1 MVPPRIAHVFSTFDH
16 GGAEARATRLMNH
29 WGDQLNHAILVGV
42 PEAMGARDAIDAA
55 VTATFPVEAA
65 ALVVGVPGLARLY
78 KIAQSLIGFSLIL
91 TYSWGA
97 MDVVMA
103 HRLFGKRFKLAP
115 LIHHED
121 GFTEPEPT
129 LRNWQRHSFRR
140 IALQSSHALVV
151 PSHMLAQV
159 ARDKWHVP
167 EQKIMRIP
175 NGIDVESFTHGQRAG
190 SLAGLA
196 DAKAAGRVVV
206 GTVAGLRPVK
216 NLPRLVRAVAQT
228 GLDMHLVIAGD
239 GSERDAIMQEA
250 ERTGIANRG
259 LLPGFLKNPADD
271 MGHFDIFALSSDC
284 EQYPL
289 AMVEAMAAGL
299 PVVSTDVG
307 DVRQMVSAANLPF
320 IVPVQDEAALAGA
333 LRTLAGNAALRA
345 KLGAEN
351 RARAVA
357 DNQEQVMFAAYE
369 QLYGRA
375 MGTGAFPS
383 AVAA

>member
-55 VTATFPVEAA
+55 VNATFPVEAA
-65 ALVVGVPGLARLY
+65 ALVVGVPGLARMY

-129 LRNWQRHSFRR
+129 LRNRQRHLFRR

-167 EQKIMRIP
+167 SDKIIRIP
-175 NGIDVESFTHGQRAG
+175 NGIDVAAFDHGPRAG
-190 SLAGLA
+190 SIAGIA
-196 DAKAAGRVVV
+196 EAKAAGRLVV
-206 GTVAGLRPVK
+206 GTVAGLRSVK
-216 NLPRLVRAVAQT
+216 NLPRLVRAVAAT
-228 GLDMHLVIAGD
+228 GRDLQLVIAGD
-239 GSERDAIMQEA
+239 GPERGAIVQEA
-250 ERTGIANRG
+250 ARCGMASKT
-259 LLPGFLKNPADD
+259 LLPGFLKNPADYV
-271 MGHFDIFALSSDC
+271 GHFDIFALSSDC

-307 DVRQMVSAANLPF
+307 DVRKMVGTANLPF
-320 IVPVQDEAALAGA
+320 IVPVEDEGALADA
-333 LRTLAGNAALRA
+333 LRTLAGDAAMRA

-369 QLYGRA
+369 GLYGRA
-375 MGTGAFPS
+375 MGAGSFPS
-383 AVAA
+383 PIAA